1 MLLLQLDKGRFKEV
15 SATIFYKKNIFSK
28 SVSWKKNM
36 YDDDKLHDL
45 NNKETEDI
53 QRFSWLLQKLHNS
66 FRRGTCSHQNW
77 WRSSLLSKTEKMVTY
92 DYHHLIFQQHIV
104 MLLRITSKWTHQ
116 TTKVI
121 SIILKNKRKVILS
134 SFCFFANCTPSE
146 IVLKKSRDK
155 EQAPNNSKCETK
167 I

>member
-1 MLLLQLDKGRFKEV
+1 
-15 SATIFYKKNIFSK
+15 
-28 SVSWKKNM
+28 M

-45 NNKETEDI
+45 NNKETKDI

-121 SIILKNKRKVILS
+121 SIILKKKKEK
-134 SFCFFANCTPSE
+134 SFCLLF
-146 IVLKKSRDK
+146 VLLLIAYHLKLLWRRDETRSK
-155 EQAPNNSKCETK
+155 HLITHSVKQKFNKTVNYFDVNNS
-167 I
+167 